1 METIIAV
8 ANLLAAL
15 WIIIGT
21 LWLLYQGVVYVMVVL
36 TEVGLPRDE
45 KRFSVFAAVM
55 IVLGEIAIVGAV
67 GFFLY
72 VRWLTTT
79 N

>member
-1 METIIAV
+1 MDTIVAV

-21 LWLLYQGVVYVMVVL
+21 LWLLYQGVVYVMVVM
-36 TEVGLPRDE
+36 TEAGLPRDE

-55 IVLGEIAIVGAV
+55 IVLGELAVVGSV
-67 GFFLY
+67 GYLLY
-72 VRWLTTT
+72 VRWLAGEL
-79 N
+79 